1 MSRIP
6 RNTRPKTFNPERLN
20 LKKTN
25 PAKENSYRKMK
36 ALERSPQEDALFL
49 NSLETPDAE
58 KMARMSKYA
67 SYLFGG
73 F

>member
-6 RNTRPKTFNPERLN
+6 RNTKPRAIRTHRLN
-20 LKKTN
+20 INKTN
-25 PAKENSYRKMK
+25 RQNSPCRKIRT
-36 ALERSPQEDALFL
+36 LERSPQEDALFL

-58 KMARMSKYA
+58 KMSRISKYA